1 MFRRVELFETES
13 GKCPVG
19 DYLAETLRMRHE
31 RAKIVKV
38 LEAVETVQQLPS
50 TVLKKL
56 SGRDNLWEIKVGSH
70 RLLGFFHRR
79 DLLVL
84 VHAFTKKTR
93 KTPPQDIELAL
104 VRQRRYAAQYP

>member
-1 MFRRVELFETES
+1 
-13 GKCPVG
+13 
-19 DYLAETLRMRHE
+19 MRHE

-93 KTPPQDIELAL
+93 KTPPQEESSTKSGVAVGSANDPANIL
-104 VRQRRYAAQYP
+104 